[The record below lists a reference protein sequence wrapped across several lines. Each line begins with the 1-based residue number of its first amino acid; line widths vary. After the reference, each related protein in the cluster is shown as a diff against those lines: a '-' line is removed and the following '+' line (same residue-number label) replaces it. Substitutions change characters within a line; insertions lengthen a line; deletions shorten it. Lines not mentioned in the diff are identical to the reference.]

1 MKRRGNGEGTVQ
13 RINSHNYKAI
23 AVVGWR
29 DDKHPIRRT
38 KSGFRTSREAREYI
52 SVLKGEKPTE
62 RSISDY
68 WSTIEREVSALDEAT
83 QRKYRKAYE
92 RVQSI
97 AYQPLHTIRIEQL
110 NNLVA
115 DLTSNSARSV
125 KNLLSKAY
133 QLGMAEMVCSV
144 NLALLMTLPTEHEE
158 KPRIPFAKGEIDILW
173 SAWNEEKDKVL
184 GMILVACHTGMMTIE
199 CTRLTTDSCSLES
212 NLIVGIGAK
221 TEKRRGADIV
231 VPTKVM
237 PVLTWLCEN
246 ADRNGS
252 LLGMTEKQYR
262 TAFKREMARLGLST
276 EHTPYDCRHTTA
288 TLLQNKLEPNAL
300 TEIMR
305 HTDLKMTQHY
315 KHRKTE
321 ELICLLD
328 QALA

>member
-1 MKRRGNGEGTVQ
+1 MKRRGNGEGTV
-13 RINSHNYKAI
+13 RKISAHNYKAI
-23 AVVGWR
+23 AVVGWK
-29 DDKHPIRRT
+29 DETHPIRRT

-52 SVLKGEKPTE
+52 SVLKGERPQE
-62 RSISDY
+62 RTIADY
-68 WSTIEREVSALDEAT
+68 WSTIEQEVAQMDSAT
-83 QRKYRKAYE
+83 QRKYRLAYD

-144 NLALLMTLPTEHEE
+144 NLALLMTLPKESAHIE
-158 KPRIPFAKGEIDILW
+158 KMPFAKGELDILW
-173 SAWNEEKDKVL
+173 SAWHEKKSALL
-184 GMILVACHTGMMTIE
+184 GVILLSVYTGAMPIEVCRMKTENVQDRMIV
-199 CTRLTTDSCSLES
+199 D
-212 NLIVGIGAK
+212 VGAK
-221 TEKRRGADIV
+221 TEKRKESPIV
-231 VPTKVM
+231 IPNLLM
-237 PVLTWLCEN
+237 PIVEWLCSN
-246 ADRNGS
+246 SADGY

-262 TAFKREMARLGLST
+262 TAFKREMARLGLPT
-276 EHTPYDCRHTTA
+276 DHTPYDCRHTTA
-288 TLLQNKLEPNAL
+288 TLLQNRLEPNAL